1 LHEPAGR
8 ACAPLGCPTTTTPA
22 AIVRIHHH
30 APRPDPRLQLVR
42 ATAPSRAEPAASDVE
57 VSVRVFADGGSITT
71 VRRLSPLEADT
82 PRRTIGIDAVI
93 R

>member
-1 LHEPAGR
+1 MS
-8 ACAPLGCPTTTTPA
+8 
-22 AIVRIHHH
+22 
-30 APRPDPRLQLVR
+30 DPRLQLLR
-42 ATAPSRAEPAASDVE
+42 ATPTRREAPPATDVE

-71 VRRLSPLEADT
+71 VRRLSPETGDA